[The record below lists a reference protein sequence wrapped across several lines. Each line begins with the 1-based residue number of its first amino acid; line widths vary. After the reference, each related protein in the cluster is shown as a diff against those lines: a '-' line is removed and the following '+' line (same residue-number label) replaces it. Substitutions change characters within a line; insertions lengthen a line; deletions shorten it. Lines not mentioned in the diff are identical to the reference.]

1 MKCILSL
8 WGKEIRM
15 RKIIGFVSLALAAG
29 LCGAEDIQFATVLS
43 SPVGSFTN
51 LETSSTTQAQSG
63 RVNFC
68 NSRANSGTIT
78 LSGTVAPSLGDITLG
93 DHANMNF
100 EGVSQIKAAA
110 AVVKNGG
117 TLSGKALYAQLQPVN
132 TNRGSGHYSLPAR
145 PMKNYLKAAELYVS
159 SPLVLE
165 GVATQKLY
173 LGGGCPSGNTY
184 CNSLPNSS
192 GSSSAASWTNEYQ
205 ADYTQDS
212 EGNWVSHPTFDSDN
226 SRDYKREF
234 LLQQG
239 TQRTINP
246 NWERYLE
253 YTETEVGRQAL
264 SERAWLDD
272 NKLELDI
279 TE

>member
-1 MKCILSL
+1 
-8 WGKEIRM
+8 M

-132 TNRGSGHYSLPAR
+132 TNRGSGHYSLPAI

-253 YTETEVGRQAL
+253 YAETEVGRQAL
-264 SERAWLDD
+264 SERAQ
-272 NKLELDI
+272 LDI
-279 TE
+279 NKN